1 MRSLRGEA
9 LTTTSANAQQAADQ
23 YMTVQQLAQRLRVT
37 PDYLYSDVLGQPDG
51 IPGIRLGKGRR
62 PRWRIH
68 PSDVAQWEE
77 RQRRSYDSAPPLT
90 ARAKKVRSVPRQV
103 ASKAS

>member
-51 IPGIRLGKGRR
+51 IPGIRLGKGAVLGGASIQVMSRSGKSASAGLMIRR
-62 PRWRIH
+62 R
-68 PSDVAQWEE
+68 
-77 RQRRSYDSAPPLT
+77 L
-90 ARAKKVRSVPRQV
+90 
-103 ASKAS
+103 